1 MITYQPA
8 LTHSEESQEDHVVRS
23 FPSDGFHANE
33 GKHQDNGEGH
43 GSVENSRVCRGES
56 FHWWDEEEP
65 NEGHGDDKLYGED
78 RVHLQNTYM
87 MGKLWNRRICSL
99 QPPLTFLIKLSLMAL
114 SEKLLPIPPYP
125 LSSAPWLWESDM
137 NISSRKKYFK

>member
-78 RVHLQNTYM
+78 RVHLQNTYTYD
-87 MGKLWNRRICSL
+87 G
-99 QPPLTFLIKLSLMAL
+99 
-114 SEKLLPIPPYP
+114 
-125 LSSAPWLWESDM
+125 
-137 NISSRKKYFK
+137 